1 MNEQYMAPQS
11 RQELFDCLAHMTPGS
26 KIIGGGT
33 DLILH
38 LNQTAAKPDALLYP
52 GFVPGISGVMLS
64 GNVLTVGAMTT
75 MTDLARHPL
84 ILQSSAALSDAAAH
98 VGSVQ
103 IRNKA
108 TIGGNVGNA
117 SPAGDLLVPLW
128 LLGATAEIAGPCQT
142 RTVPIGE
149 VLAGI
154 GKTTLAHNEILTA
167 FNWALP
173 PRGTVTAYKKLGSR
187 SEVTISRVGLAVM
200 AAMHNGA
207 VSSINIMLGAVAP
220 TPVRAKTAEHCLL
233 GTSLDEISLTR
244 ATQALSDYILQI
256 NDRPNRFYK
265 AHASQ
270 GVLLDVMAQIK
281 ERLQ

>member
-1 MNEQYMAPQS
+1 MAPQS
-11 RQELFDCLAHMTPGS
+11 KQELFDCLSRMTPDS

-38 LNQTAAKPDALLYP
+38 LNQAATKPDALLYP
-52 GFVPGISGVMLS
+52 GFVPGISGVTQS
-64 GNVLTVGAMTT
+64 GNVLTVGAMTN
-75 MTDLARHPL
+75 MTDLSQHPL

-128 LLGATAEIAGPCQT
+128 LLDATAEITGPCQT

-154 GKTTLAHNEILTA
+154 GKTTLAYNEILTA
-167 FNWALP
+167 FSWKLP
-173 PRGTVTAYKKLGSR
+173 PKGAVTAYKKLGSR

-200 AAMHNGA
+200 AALHDGA
-207 VSSINIMLGAVAP
+207 VSSIKIMLGAVAP
-220 TPVRAKTAEHCLL
+220 TPVRAKAAEYCLL
-233 GTSLDEISLTR
+233 GTTLDQASLNS
-244 ATQALSDYILQI
+244 AAQALSDYILQI

-265 AHASQ
+265 AHASK

-281 ERLQ
+281 ERL